1 MTHVHQR
8 IITQAIKVSKDMDR
22 EIAADSQVGKA
33 LADGYAI
40 TQISQ
45 SVVADIPP
53 YAYEG
58 PLSGTMYVLYVLEK
72 EDTRGEDL
80 FGAA

>member
-1 MTHVHQR
+1 MAHVHQR
-8 IITQAIKVSKDMDR
+8 IITQAIKVSKDTDM

-33 LADGYAI
+33 LVDGYSI

-45 SVVADIPP
+45 SVVADAHP
-53 YAYEG
+53 YGYQG
-58 PLSGTMYVLYVLEK
+58 PRNGTMYALFVLEK
-72 EDTRGEDL
+72 EDTRGEEL